1 MKSSSKEKSSW
12 NGFRWFIAKS
22 TTGKVSFMFTL
33 GPLDHQVPSVSMPAR
48 FARWESM
55 NPGRC
60 WCIGS
65 VSQLR
70 NTGLRKHGSYIGAY
84 HNFPFILSKRE
95 TVSLHWNANKFC
107 LGREGRPY
115 YHGVFSGMEK
125 FSIIL
130 VRKQIWSLT
139 KVVYCSVPH
148 PPILEK
154 VIQEIQAHQGDYLP
168 VFPIS
173 KVCINAWIYLN
184 I

>member
-33 GPLDHQVPSVSMPAR
+33 GPLDHQVPLVSMPAR
-48 FARWESM
+48 FARWESV

-70 NTGLRKHGSYIGAY
+70 NTGLRKHGSYIGAH

-95 TVSLHWNANKFC
+95 TVSLHWNANQFC
-107 LGREGRPY
+107 LGREGVSWSIFRDGEVL
-115 YHGVFSGMEK
+115 YHIGQETNLIFDQGGLLFSPPPPNPWKGYPRNSGTPRGLPP
-125 FSIIL
+125 SI
-130 VRKQIWSLT
+130 S
-139 KVVYCSVPH
+139 H
-148 PPILEK
+148 
-154 VIQEIQAHQGDYLP
+154 
-168 VFPIS
+168 F
-173 KVCINAWIYLN
+173 
-184 I
+184 